1 MYLNQTLKQMIIEKC
16 HENVIQQK
24 ELAKIAGY
32 NPVGGGFSKWLNEP
46 DRDITDFN
54 GLIGVINKL
63 FPYTESELMSDYAKS
78 LDENRKTARYML
90 EYASV
95 NNLKDLASYLR
106 SKLTESRNSISK
118 AWGEIYTID
127 HKAFTNQITLHESI
141 SMAAEYI
148 HHEHPEVRAYSRLI
162 QIYGYHDM
170 KINTAVDELME
181 LAEKDID
188 EIKDTFIRDSYGAR
202 LAVIAGH
209 DYLHSGDVKNARLQ
223 GKKIL
228 LSSSCHNFKTL
239 ANLSIGNSYLFES
252 FDKAK
257 KYLKEAL
264 ELCYLQNDTYYS
276 KQVRSSLNF
285 LHNYWGKPVPY
296 QMVDDSIS
304 TSHDKA
310 FQLIKQG
317 DKETA
322 LLLLNSI
329 NLEECSECEKGFNYF
344 YRGLISNSKEDYYTS
359 IMHFKIIG
367 EKFYRS
373 AALIELQ
380 KIGENEVLLRTL
392 SA

>member
-1 MYLNQTLKQMIIEKC
+1 MQHSLKQMIIGKC
-16 HENVIQQK
+16 HKNVVQQK

-32 NPVGGGFSKWLNEP
+32 NPLGGGFSKWLNEP

-54 GLIGVINKL
+54 GLIGVVKKL
-63 FPYTESELMSDYAKS
+63 FPYTESELLTDYAKS

-95 NNLKDLASYLR
+95 NNLKDLASHMR
-106 SKLTESRNSISK
+106 EKLNDSRNSISK
-118 AWGEIYTID
+118 AWAEIYTID

-141 SMAAEYI
+141 SLAAEYI

-170 KINTAVDELME
+170 KINTAVDELMK

-188 EIKDTFIRDSYGAR
+188 EIKDTFIRDSYAAR

-228 LSSSCHNFKTL
+228 LSSSCPNFKTL

-252 FDKAK
+252 FDNAK
-257 KYLKEAL
+257 KYLKKAL
-264 ELCYLQNDTYYS
+264 ELCYMQNDTYYA

-285 LHNYWGKPVPY
+285 LHNYWSKSVPY
-296 QMVDDSIS
+296 QMDDNSIS

-317 DKETA
+317 NKEEA

-329 NLEECSECEKGFNYF
+329 NLDDCTECEKGFNYF
-344 YRGLISNSKEDYYTS
+344 YRGLISNSKDDYYTS
-359 IMHFKIIG
+359 IMYFKNIS
-367 EKFYRS
+367 EKFYRN
-373 AALIELQ
+373 AALIELK